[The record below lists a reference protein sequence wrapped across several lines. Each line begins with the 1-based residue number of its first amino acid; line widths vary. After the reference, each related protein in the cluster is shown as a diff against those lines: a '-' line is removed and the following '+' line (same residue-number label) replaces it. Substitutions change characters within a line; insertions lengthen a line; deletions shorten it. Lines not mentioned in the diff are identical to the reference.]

1 MKHTEQKETGK
12 GFQSSYTKGQR
23 IFAVIA
29 VILLLGMYL
38 ITLIAGITTSPAAPE
53 LFKMSLG
60 ASILLPI
67 MFWLYIQFGKMFM
80 EKKPEDGKSE
90 SGKSQNELKDGGES

>member
-1 MKHTEQKETGK
+1 MSDTEQKETK
-12 GFQSSYTKGQR
+12 QIPEEEKKFRSSYTKGQR
-23 IFAVIA
+23 IFAVIG
-29 VILLLGMYL
+29 VIFLLAMYL

-67 MFWLYIQFGKMFM
+67 MFWLYIQFGKMFI
-80 EKKPEDGKSE
+80 K
-90 SGKSQNELKDGGES
+90 QKDGWESEEK

>member
-1 MKHTEQKETGK
+1 MGNTEKKETKQIPEGEK
-12 GFQSSYTKGQR
+12 KFRSSYTKGQR
-23 IFAVIA
+23 IFAVIG
-29 VILLLGMYL
+29 VIFLLAMYL

-67 MFWLYIQFGKMFM
+67 MFWLYIQFGKIFI
-80 EKKPEDGKSE
+80 K
-90 SGKSQNELKDGGES
+90 QKDGWESEEK

>member
-1 MKHTEQKETGK
+1 MSENEQEKMNGMPEEEK

-23 IFAVIA
+23 IFAIVGVIF
-29 VILLLGMYL
+29 LLGMYL
-38 ITLIAGITTSPAAPE
+38 VTLVAGITTSPAAPE

-67 MFWLYIQFGKMFM
+67 MFWLYIRFGKMFM
-80 EKKPEDGKSE
+80 KP
-90 SGKSQNELKDGGES
+90 

>member
-1 MKHTEQKETGK
+1 MEKKEMNQEKIEETQKEK
-12 GFQSSYTKGQR
+12 KSFRSSYTKGQR
-23 IFAVIA
+23 IFALIA
-29 VILLLGMYL
+29 VVLLLGMYL
-38 ITLIAGITTSPAAPE
+38 LTLIAGITTSPAAPE

-80 EKKPEDGKSE
+80 KKTGDS
-90 SGKSQNELKDGGES
+90 

>member
-1 MKHTEQKETGK
+1 MEKKEMNQEKIEETQKEK
-12 GFQSSYTKGQR
+12 KSFRSSYTKGQR
-23 IFAVIA
+23 IFALIA
-29 VILLLGMYL
+29 VVLLLGMYFL
-38 ITLIAGITTSPAAPE
+38 TLIAGITTSPAAPE

-80 EKKPEDGKSE
+80 KKTGDS
-90 SGKSQNELKDGGES
+90 

>member
-1 MKHTEQKETGK
+1 MEEKKK
-12 GFQSSYTKGQR
+12 PKSSYTKGQR
-23 IFAVIA
+23 ICALIVAV
-29 VILLLGMYL
+29 LLLALYV

-67 MFWLYIQFGKMFM
+67 LFWCYIRFARLFGGQK
-80 EKKPEDGKSE
+80 
-90 SGKSQNELKDGGES
+90 

>member
-1 MKHTEQKETGK
+1 MNDTEQKELKQIPEEEK
-12 GFQSSYTKGQR
+12 GRRSSYTKGQR
-23 IFAVIA
+23 IFAMIA
-29 VILLLGMYL
+29 VILLLAMYV

-67 MFWLYIQFGKMFM
+67 MLWLYIRFGKMFM
-80 EKKPEDGKSE
+80 PSRDDRDSVESEEK
-90 SGKSQNELKDGGES
+90 

>member
-1 MKHTEQKETGK
+1 MSEKEQEKMNETPEEK

-23 IFAVIA
+23 IFAIVGVIF
-29 VILLLGMYL
+29 LLGMYL
-38 ITLIAGITTSPAAPE
+38 VTLVAGITTSPAAPE

-67 MFWLYIQFGKMFM
+67 MFWLYIRFGKMFM
-80 EKKPEDGKSE
+80 KP
-90 SGKSQNELKDGGES
+90 KDGDF